1 MPQERYLTANPD
13 IVCRA
18 EGDEALLYDP
28 VTDDVRVLNAT
39 GLSLWTLCDGRH
51 TREDLIAH
59 LAAEFPGV
67 GYHTLGADVD
77 AFVAELAD
85 KNLLATA

>member
-1 MPQERYLTANPD
+1 MQQESYLTANPD

-51 TREDLIAH
+51 TREDLIEH

-67 GYHTLGADVD
+67 EYHTLGADVD

-85 KNLLATA
+85 KNLLETA